1 MLLGGNETTR
11 KIDDYAISTLK
22 IPSIILMENAAT
34 SFIRHVDIKSKKFLV
49 VCGKGNNGGDGYA
62 IARHLYSKGKKV
74 IIFCINNE
82 NMSVDCKVNY
92 EICKNIGIEICY
104 DITELKTHILNCDV
118 IVDSIFGTGL
128 NSEIK
133 GIYRKIIEKINNY
146 SYGKKIY
153 SVDIPSGVNGDNG
166 DIMGIAVKAH
176 KTISFVTYKKA
187 FLNLESKDYF
197 GEIIIENIGL
207 NDMDIS
213 QLINEYYL
221 TKKLIRKDIIGR
233 KENSHKGD
241 FGKILIFAGSKE
253 FSGAAVIAA
262 DSCIRTG
269 AGLTTLMTYDNTFSG
284 NISSLPETM
293 LLTLNNKNIE
303 ENYQKIEDA
312 ALGSDVIAIGPGIGK
327 STNSLNIMKKLL
339 SYIKNNRGN
348 TIKVIIDADGLNLI
362 SENRE
367 LLEKIHNRAVLTPHI
382 MEFSRLSGL
391 SPNEIM
397 EDRQEDFT
405 ECKKFAEK
413 TGTILLLKGKNTLI
427 TDGKRVYVNSTG
439 NSYMANGGMGDCLTG
454 IISSLSGQQYSLMN
468 SAKIGAFLHGY
479 IGDCLS
485 EKQYIIN
492 ATHIIEK
499 IPEYMKEIFK

>member
-49 VCGKGNNGGDGYA
+49 ICGKGNNGGDGYA

-82 NMSVDCKVNY
+82 NMSVDCKINY

-253 FSGAAVIAA
+253 FSGAAVIAT

-293 LLTLNNKNIE
+293 LLTI
-303 ENYQKIEDA
+303 KI
-312 ALGSDVIAIGPGIGK
+312 LKRIIKK
-327 STNSLNIMKKLL
+327 SKTLHLAQML
-339 SYIKNNRGN
+339 S
-348 TIKVIIDADGLNLI
+348 
-362 SENRE
+362 
-367 LLEKIHNRAVLTPHI
+367 
-382 MEFSRLSGL
+382 
-391 SPNEIM
+391 
-397 EDRQEDFT
+397 Q
-405 ECKKFAEK
+405 
-413 TGTILLLKGKNTLI
+413 
-427 TDGKRVYVNSTG
+427 
-439 NSYMANGGMGDCLTG
+439 
-454 IISSLSGQQYSLMN
+454 
-468 SAKIGAFLHGY
+468 
-479 IGDCLS
+479 
-485 EKQYIIN
+485 
-492 ATHIIEK
+492 
-499 IPEYMKEIFK
+499 